1 MPPWKGTSH
10 VHLIYPCIYAEEWNS
25 QNLTR
30 LLRSSCLLK
39 KERTKQRTLFVVYR
53 PLSATEGR
61 SFNTDILIHSKTLHS
76 STSHDCSLQTENAAW
91 YNRACAI
98 YYSESAWSENE
109 VMWKYF
115 TWRRRMVVLS
125 IFAAEVL
132 FFFFCFV
139 FEPFRTQSC
148 RFVLYPSK
156 ASKGWLVTSFSRLRH
171 IPIAFMTTQSWSKW
185 RRSWPC
191 FREFRTSIFFY

>member
-1 MPPWKGTSH
+1 
-10 VHLIYPCIYAEEWNS
+10 
-25 QNLTR
+25 
-30 LLRSSCLLK
+30 
-39 KERTKQRTLFVVYR
+39 
-53 PLSATEGR
+53 
-61 SFNTDILIHSKTLHS
+61 
-76 STSHDCSLQTENAAW
+76 
-91 YNRACAI
+91 
-98 YYSESAWSENE
+98 
-109 VMWKYF
+109 
-115 TWRRRMVVLS
+115 MVILS

-191 FREFRTSIFFY
+191 FREFRTSIFFTITFKRRFLANYTRTTDRLKTAVNVCSLVLFHSYVLLSLGSKQHGVPSQPLEAIEVVEWLSSRLAPASASQLGLRHMYSQSRISSSAPGHQNCANLSEVEAIQSAGQVPLFH